1 MAVLTDHIRVTS
13 RFARSANVERDI
25 AATEPLDGYVVTA
38 RALDVV
44 ERVASAA
51 ADGVA
56 GGAWS
61 LTGPYG
67 SGKSSLALLLDAAW
81 SDDSAPRRAALKLIA
96 DASPTAAELIAAGH
110 ERHGT
115 HESGF
120 HRGLVTAGRE
130 PLSRTVLRALH
141 GAVVRSFGR
150 VPPATEF
157 KAADALRGAMEDA
170 AADDPRR
177 TGPSPAALVEVAR
190 TLAADR
196 PLLVVIDE
204 FGKNL
209 EAIGAGGDT
218 DPYLLQQLAEA
229 GQGAGLPIFLLTLQ
243 HLSFEDYLAG
253 VDGPQRREWA
263 KVQGRFEDVAF
274 VESPA
279 QTRALI
285 ATVFKAGRINGEA
298 TETSFR
304 GRIDRWAAKQAD
316 AMRQLGIA
324 DLADP
329 ATVASC
335 YPLHPLVSLVLPE
348 LCSRYGQHERTLF
361 SFLTGSDSSG
371 AASFLARTN
380 LPARGRLPS
389 LNLEAVY
396 DYFVASNALGVGA
409 SGRSSRWTEIT
420 TRLRDAHG
428 LSASQR
434 RLAKTIAVLNLVA
447 TSGTLRASRK
457 VLGLAEGDVDE
468 TLAQLEAAGLVTY
481 RSFADEYRIWQG
493 TDVDIT
499 DLLDAA
505 HHRVKRQSL
514 VDLLAAVEEPPPVV
528 AARHSAEHHLLRVFA
543 QRYAASDEPVEPL
556 DAFSDYDGEVLL
568 IVGPDLATPE
578 LRHSPPAAKSMG
590 AGTESTYSPFA
601 AAAKPMVA
609 AIPDGVGALE
619 SAAREVAAVKTALD
633 DPSVADDWVARRELG
648 ERLAQS
654 RAELDC
660 AVASTFGTRTCRW
673 VLLNDRTNGAG
684 EAGGNGDRGSGKG
697 SDERELAVGRGS
709 APLSEAA
716 DIAYPDTPTV
726 RNEMLNRTNLTS
738 QGAKARRLLIEAMIE
753 RGDQAGLGLDGH
765 GPEVAMYRAFLLR
778 TGLHGPDGPS
788 PDDDPEARN
797 KTIAFRQPSD
807 PALQATWDVMAGEFK
822 RSAARRV
829 NLDDVYAALLS
840 PPIGMKAGVVPV
852 LVVAGLLAF
861 SDEVAVYEHG
871 TFVSVLTPEVAERLV
886 RNPNHFDVKHFANT
900 SGARRQ
906 VTDELAIRL
915 GVRPRF
921 GKHRVANVLSVVG
934 HLMSEVSQL
943 DNFTLRTGRLSPAA
957 LEARDA
963 LVTAVEPDELLFD
976 ALPKALGFRPISA
989 KAKSYSQAGTY
1000 AEAVGSALDE
1010 LSACGQ
1016 NLLGELLRLLL
1027 DTSAESTRLAVTGQ
1041 AASLTGEVLDPG
1053 VRAFVLTLANNRVET
1068 DEDWA
1073 KAVAT
1078 VVAQKAPTEWTD
1090 EDFERFQSELPQQV
1104 AAFQRLVALHA
1115 ERRAHG
1121 GGPFEAHRITVTRSD
1136 GSECVQL
1143 VSIDESLRGRVEQ
1156 VLDETLDRLE
1166 SVIGSRGRA
1175 HRSLLA
1181 LLGERALPEQSL
1193 AEPPAAVLGGEQ
1205 VAAVDLVGHG

>member
-1 MAVLTDHIRVTS
+1 MAVLADHIRVAG

-44 ERVASAA
+44 ERVAAA
-51 ADGVA
+51 AAGGPA

-81 SDDSAPRRAALKLIA
+81 GGDSAPRRAALKLIA
-96 DASPTAAELIAAGH
+96 EASPAAAGQIAAGH

-115 HESGF
+115 NGSGF

-141 GAVVRSFGR
+141 GAVLRSFGR
-150 VPPATEF
+150 IPPAAEF

-170 AADDPRR
+170 ATDDPRR

-190 TLAADR
+190 ALAADR

-209 EAIGAGGDT
+209 EAIGDGGDT

-285 ATVFKAGRINGEA
+285 ATIFKAGRINGEA

-304 GRIDRWAAKQAD
+304 GRINRWAAKQAN

-329 ATVASC
+329 AAVASC

-361 SFLTGSDSSG
+361 SFLTGPDPSS
-371 AASFLARTN
+371 ATSFLARTN

-389 LNLEAVY
+389 LGMEAVY
-396 DYFVASNALGVGA
+396 DYFVASSALCVGA

-420 TRLRDAHG
+420 TQLRDTHG
-428 LSASQR
+428 LSAPQR

-457 VLGLAEGDVDE
+457 VLTLAEGDVDE
-468 TLAQLEAAGLVTY
+468 TLIQLEAAGLATY

-505 HHRVKRQSL
+505 HHRVNRQSL
-514 VDLLAAVEEPPPVV
+514 VDLLAAAEEPPPVV

-543 QRYAASDEPVEPL
+543 QRYAASNEPVEPL
-556 DAFSDYDGEVLL
+556 DAFSHYDGEVLL
-568 IVGPDLATPE
+568 VVDPDPKTPE
-578 LRHSPPAAKSMG
+578 LRHSPPV
-590 AGTESTYSPFA
+590 
-601 AAAKPMVA
+601 AKPAVA
-609 AIPDGVGALE
+609 AVPEDVKELE

-633 DPSVADDWVARRELG
+633 DPSVASDWVARRELG
-648 ERLAQS
+648 ERLAVA
-654 RAELDC
+654 RAEMGR
-660 AVASTFGTRTCRW
+660 AIASTFGANTCRW
-673 VLLNDRTNGAG
+673 ILLNDGSVNRAG
-684 EAGGNGDRGSGKG
+684 EAIRDGDDGRSASG
-697 SDERELAVGRGS
+697 RELVIGRGS

-765 GPEVAMYRAFLLR
+765 GPEVAMYRAFLRR
-778 TGLHGPDGPS
+778 TGLHGPDADDENDKVKDAKDTGPDGEGATFQQ
-788 PDDDPEARN
+788 PRDPSL
-797 KTIAFRQPSD
+797 QP
-807 PALQATWDVMAGEFK
+807 AWDVLIREFN
-822 RSAARRV
+822 RAVDRRV
-829 NLDDVYAALLS
+829 NLTDLYAALLS

-852 LVVAGLLAF
+852 LLVASLLAF

-871 TFVSVLTPEVAERLV
+871 TFVPVLTPETAERLV
-886 RNPNHFDVKHFANT
+886 RNPGHFDVKHFANT

-906 VTDELAIRL
+906 AVDKLAARL
-915 GVRPRF
+915 GARTHSS
-921 GKHRVANVLSVVG
+921 KHRVANVLSIVG
-934 HLMSEVSQL
+934 HLVSEVNRL
-943 DNFTLRTGRLSPAA
+943 DNYTRRTDRLSYEA
-957 LEARDA
+957 LEFRDA
-963 LVTAVEPDELLFD
+963 LLTAVEPDDLLF
-976 ALPKALGFRPISA
+976 ATLPKVLDFEPISA
-989 KAKSYSQAGTY
+989 SAKSYSRAGNY

-1016 NLLGELLRLLL
+1016 NLQGELLRLVL
-1027 DTSAESTRLAVTGQ
+1027 DNCAESTRQAVAGQ
-1041 AASLTGEVLDPG
+1041 AASLAGKVLDPG
-1053 VRAFVLTLANNRVET
+1053 VRAFILTLANDQVEA

-1078 VVAQKAPTEWTD
+1078 VVASKAPAEWAD
-1090 EDFERFQSELPQQV
+1090 EDLERFLHELPERV
-1104 AAFQRLVALHA
+1104 AAFHRLVALHA
-1115 ERRAHG
+1115 QHRASG
-1121 GGPFEAHRITVTRSD
+1121 GGLFEAQRVIFTRSD
-1136 GSECVQL
+1136 GSEHVQL
-1143 VSIDESLRGRVEQ
+1143 ISVDQHHRRHVEQ
-1156 VLDETLDRLE
+1156 VLNEALKKLE
-1166 SVIGSRGRA
+1166 GVVGSKGQARC
-1175 HRSLLA
+1175 SLLM
-1181 LLGERALPEQSL
+1181 LLGERTPHESASTGSVGVETSGLNDQ
-1193 AEPPAAVLGGEQ
+1193 AAVEE
-1205 VAAVDLVGHG
+1205 LVGHG

>member
-1 MAVLTDHIRVTS
+1 MAVLADHIRVAG

-51 ADGVA
+51 ADGAA

-81 SDDSAPRRAALKLIA
+81 GGDSAPRRAALKLIA
-96 DASPTAAELIAAGH
+96 EASPAAAKQIAAGH

-150 VPPATEF
+150 VPPAAEF

-170 AADDPRR
+170 ATDDPRR

-190 TLAADR
+190 ALAADR

-209 EAIGAGGDT
+209 EAIGDGGDT

-298 TETSFR
+298 TETPFR
-304 GRIDRWAAKQAD
+304 GRINRWATKQAD
-316 AMRQLGIA
+316 DMRQLGIA

-329 ATVASC
+329 AAVASC
-335 YPLHPLVSLVLPE
+335 YPLHPLVALVLPE

-361 SFLTGSDSSG
+361 SFLTGPDLSS

-389 LNLEAVY
+389 LGLEAVY
-396 DYFVASNALGVGA
+396 DYFVASSVLGVGA
-409 SGRSSRWTEIT
+409 SSRSSRWTEIT
-420 TRLRDAHG
+420 TRLRDTHG
-428 LSASQR
+428 LSAPQR

-457 VLGLAEGDVDE
+457 VLGLAGGAVDE
-468 TLAQLEAAGLVTY
+468 ALVQLKAAGLVTY

-505 HHRVKRQSL
+505 HHRVKSQSL
-514 VDLLAAVEEPPPVV
+514 VDLLAAIEEPPPVV
-528 AARHSAEHHLLRVFA
+528 AARHSAKHHLLRAFA

-556 DAFSDYDGEVLL
+556 DAFSPYDGEVLL
-568 IVGPDLATPE
+568 VVGPDPKAPE
-578 LRHSPPAAKSMG
+578 LRHSPPL
-590 AGTESTYSPFA
+590 
-601 AAAKPMVA
+601 AKPTVA
-609 AIPDGVGALE
+609 AVPEDVEALE
-619 SAAREVAAVKTALD
+619 SAAREVAAVKTALN
-633 DPSVADDWVARRELG
+633 DPSVAGDRVARRELG
-648 ERLAQS
+648 EQLAVA
-654 RAELDC
+654 RTEMGC
-660 AVASTFGTRTCRW
+660 AVVSTFGAHTCRW
-673 VLLNDRTNGAG
+673 ILLNNGG
-684 EAGGNGDRGSGKG
+684 VSENGGAIGHADDSRGASG
-697 SDERELAVGRGS
+697 RELAVGRGS

-726 RNEMLNRTNLTS
+726 RNEMLNRTDLTS

-753 RGDQAGLGLDGH
+753 RGDQAGLGLNGY
-765 GPEVAMYRAFLLR
+765 GPEVAMYRAFLRR
-778 TGLHGPDGPS
+778 TGLHGPDAAGKNGKDAS
-788 PDDDPEARN
+788 DTGAGDEG
-797 KTIAFRQPSD
+797 TAFWRPSD
-807 PALQATWDVMAGEFK
+807 PSLQPAWDVLVKEFN
-822 RSAARRV
+822 RSVDRRV
-829 NLDDVYAALLS
+829 NMADLHAALRS

-871 TFVSVLTPEVAERLV
+871 TFVPLLTPETAERLV
-886 RNPNHFDVKHFANT
+886 RNPGHFDVKHFANT

-906 VTDELAIRL
+906 AVDKLAARL
-915 GVRPRF
+915 GARTHSS
-921 GKHRVANVLSVVG
+921 KHRVANVLSIVG
-934 HLMSEVSQL
+934 HLVSKVNRL
-943 DNFTLRTGRLSPAA
+943 DNYTRRTNRLSPEA
-957 LEARDA
+957 LGFRDA
-963 LVTAVEPDELLFD
+963 LLTAVEPDDLIFD
-976 ALPKALGFRPISA
+976 SLPKVFGFRPISA
-989 KAKSYSQAGTY
+989 SAKSYNRASTY

-1010 LSACGQ
+1010 LSACEQ
-1016 NLLGELLRLLL
+1016 NLQGELLRLVL
-1027 DTSAESTRLAVTGQ
+1027 DNCAESTRRIVAAQ
-1041 AASLTGEVLDPG
+1041 AASLAGEVLDPG
-1053 VRAFVLTLANNRVET
+1053 VRAFILTLANDQVEA

-1078 VVAQKAPTEWTD
+1078 VVASKAPAEWTD
-1090 EDFERFQSELPQQV
+1090 EDLERFLHELPERV
-1104 AAFQRLVALHA
+1104 AAFHRLVALHA
-1115 ERRAHG
+1115 EHRAG
-1121 GGPFEAHRITVTRSD
+1121 GRGPFAAQRVIFTRSD
-1136 GSECVQL
+1136 GSEHVQL
-1143 VSIDESLRGRVEQ
+1143 ISVDQHHRRQVEQ
-1156 VLDETLDRLE
+1156 VLNEALKKLE
-1166 SVIGSRGRA
+1166 GVVGSKGQARC
-1175 HRSLLA
+1175 SLLM
-1181 LLGERALPEQSL
+1181 LLGERTPHKSAGTGSVGVEASGLDDR
-1193 AEPPAAVLGGEQ
+1193 AAVGE
-1205 VAAVDLVGHG
+1205 LVSHG